1 MKTPSSPPDRPD
13 AAAGESV
20 TIHGPVIGEPV
31 TLFGQLSGG
40 SQVDHE
46 TGDRAWLQAIL
57 DFEGALAV
65 ALAAGGLVPD
75 EAAVE
80 IAARCDADEFD
91 AADLGLRAVAA
102 GDPVV
107 PLVRDLTALVPA
119 DARPYVHHG
128 ATSQDALDT
137 AASLISYRALTA
149 IVDDLTGAADACA
162 RLAAEHRDT
171 VMAGRTLL
179 QQALPTTFGLKCAGW
194 LVALDGAIAGLVR
207 IRDERLAVQYGGA
220 AGTLAALG
228 TAGPRVASLLAAELG
243 LAEPEV
249 PWHTDRTRVAELAG
263 ALGVAAGVLGKIAQ
277 DVTLLA
283 QTEVSEVSEGAH
295 RQTPVRS
302 VLITAAASRVPGLV
316 GTLLGGMAQEHER
329 AAGAWHA
336 EWETLTTLLRLV
348 GGAAVRARELL
359 TGLRVHPDRMRHN
372 LDATGGLLLAE
383 RATALLTPSL
393 GSTAAHDAVRRASEE
408 SLATGRP
415 LAEILGQPLDPGSY
429 VGAAAEFVDRA
440 LAAHRGDCRHNVWT
454 PTCSSVVEFANS
466 TPPDP
471 RNGPPTRG
479 GSPRPRAR
487 PGRAGRSGRAVAG
500 HPGTAVPACPGP
512 AAGSGSA

>member
-1 MKTPSSPPDRPD
+1 VRQPSSPSDWPG
-13 AAAGESV
+13 ATAGEPV
-20 TIHGPVIGEPV
+20 PIHGPVIGEPV

-40 SQVDHE
+40 SQVDYE

-65 ALAAGGLVPD
+65 ALAAGGLIPD

-80 IAARCDADEFD
+80 IAARCNTDEFD
-91 AADLGLRAVAA
+91 AADLGQRAVAA

-137 AASLISYRALTA
+137 AASLISYRAVTAVVGDLTA
-149 IVDDLTGAADACA
+149 AADACA
-162 RLAAEHRDT
+162 QLAAEHRDT

-179 QQALPTTFGLKCAGW
+179 RQALPTTFGLKCAGW
-194 LVALDGAIAGLVR
+194 LVAIDSAIAGLVR
-207 IRDERLAVQYGGA
+207 IRNERLAVQYGGA

-249 PWHTDRTRVAELAG
+249 PWHTDRSRVAELAG
-263 ALGVAAGVLGKIAQ
+263 AVGVAAGVLGKIAQ

-283 QTEVSEVSEGAH
+283 QTEVGEVSEAKPH
-295 RQTPVRS
+295 EQTPLRS
-302 VLITAAASRVPGLV
+302 VLITAATTRVPGLV

-336 EWETLTTLLRLV
+336 EWETLTTLLRLL
-348 GGAAVRARELL
+348 GGAAARARDLL
-359 TGLRVHPDRMRHN
+359 SGLRVHPDRMRHN

-383 RATALLTPSL
+383 RAAALLAPAL
-393 GSTAAHDAVRRASEE
+393 GRTAAQDAVRRASEE
-408 SLATGRP
+408 AVATGRP

-440 LAAHRGDCRHNVWT
+440 LAAHRGD
-454 PTCSSVVEFANS
+454 
-466 TPPDP
+466 
-471 RNGPPTRG
+471 
-479 GSPRPRAR
+479 
-487 PGRAGRSGRAVAG
+487 
-500 HPGTAVPACPGP
+500 
-512 AAGSGSA
+512 